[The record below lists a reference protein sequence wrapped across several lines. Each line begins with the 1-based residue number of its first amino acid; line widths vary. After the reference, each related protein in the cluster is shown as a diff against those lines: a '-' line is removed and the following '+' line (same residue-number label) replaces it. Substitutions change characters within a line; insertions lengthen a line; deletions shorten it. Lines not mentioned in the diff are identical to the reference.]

1 MWFFRVVWIAILAY
15 QQGKTRPRP
24 SCRGAHRRSSR
35 YRKRREQVK
44 VFWIVAGLV
53 VLLEPMLHFAV
64 SVSLFTTFL
73 SFMYLDEAG
82 FQDDRGQ

>member
-1 MWFFRVVWIAILAY
+1 
-15 QQGKTRPRP
+15 
-24 SCRGAHRRSSR
+24 
-35 YRKRREQVK
+35 

-53 VLLEPMLHFAV
+53 VLLEPVLHFAV